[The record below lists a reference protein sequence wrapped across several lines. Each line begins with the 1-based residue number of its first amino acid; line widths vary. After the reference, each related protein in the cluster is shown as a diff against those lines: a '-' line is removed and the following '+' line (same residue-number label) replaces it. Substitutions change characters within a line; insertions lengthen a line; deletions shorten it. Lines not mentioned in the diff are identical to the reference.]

1 MNGIPKVAAVVGPTA
16 TGKSELAIELA
27 RRFDG
32 EIISCDS
39 MQIYKYM
46 NIGTAK
52 LPPRSRKRIAHH
64 MIDIIEPEMQFSCSD
79 YAAGASEAADS
90 VISRGRIPI
99 FCGGTGL
106 YLDSVISPDRYPE
119 QKADPR
125 LRRTLESFSD
135 EELVLQLR
143 NYDPAS
149 ADTIDLKNRRRV
161 IRALELYFQTG
172 ITKSEWDARSK
183 KLPPK
188 YNAIKLGLDY
198 PDRKTLY
205 DKIDAR
211 VDRMFEEGLA
221 DEAKKLYKR
230 ELSATARQAIGYK
243 ELFYCL
249 ESGEP
254 PENAKDAVRQATRRY
269 AKRQLTWFRRD
280 PDVIWLDAGAPDLVE
295 QAAGTV
301 EEFLGD

>member
-1 MNGIPKVAAVVGPTA
+1 MSGIPKAAAVVGPTA

-39 MQIYKYM
+39 MQIYKDM

-52 LPPRSRKRIAHH
+52 LPPRSRKRITHH
-64 MIDIIEPEMQFSCSD
+64 MIDIINPEDSFSCSD
-79 YAAGASEAADS
+79 YAAMAAEAADS

-119 QKADPR
+119 QKTDPA
-125 LRRTLESFSD
+125 LRKTLDSFSD
-135 EELVLQLR
+135 EELISQLR
-143 NYDPAS
+143 NYDPVS
-149 ADTIDLKNRRRV
+149 AETIDLKNRRRV
-161 IRALELYFQTG
+161 LRALELYFQTG
-172 ITKSEWDARSK
+172 ITKTDWDARSK

-188 YNAIKLGLDY
+188 YKAVKLGLDY
-198 PDRKTLY
+198 PDRQTLY
-205 DKIDAR
+205 DRIDAR
-211 VDRMFEEGLA
+211 VDRMFDEGLA
-221 DEAKKLYKR
+221 DEARMLYKR

-249 ESGEP
+249 ENGDS
-254 PENAKDAVRQATRRY
+254 PENAKDAVKQATRRY

-280 PDVIWLDAGAPDLVE
+280 PGVIWLEAGSPNLAE
-295 QAAGTV
+295 QAAEIIGS
-301 EEFLGD
+301 FLAE